1 MTNNNNTTHSNVM
14 NKTILEATEVSL
26 SIYNQID
33 SYQLP
38 EETRVKH
45 KALGQVLRSLV
56 EILDKHEQSKAT
68 A

>member
-1 MTNNNNTTHSNVM
+1 M